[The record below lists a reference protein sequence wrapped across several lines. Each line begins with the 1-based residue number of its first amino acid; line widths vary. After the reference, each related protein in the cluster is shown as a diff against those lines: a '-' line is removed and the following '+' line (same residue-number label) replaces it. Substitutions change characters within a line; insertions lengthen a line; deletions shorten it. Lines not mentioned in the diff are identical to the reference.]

1 MIIFVNKELV
11 FKFYMIRD
19 SWNKKVKQNLRVAGL
34 SPSILLQKNSGAGVF
49 LSIYWNLWKKPF
61 FRTRPVAAFNKSD
74 FLPI

>member
-19 SWNKKVKQNLRVAGL
+19 SRNKKVKQNLRVAGL

-49 LSIYWNLWKKPF
+49 LSIY
-61 FRTRPVAAFNKSD
+61 
-74 FLPI
+74 

>member
-61 FRTRPVAAFNKSD
+61 FRTSPVAAFNKSD